1 MSSTSLS
8 EMEWIWPQLL
18 SENINIKQLIYV
30 SFVVKDLINDSYNI
44 YYNVIVFLS
53 KILGFNI
60 NIDQIEFSIKCSS
73 FKNLKKNENKIG
85 FFENEGK
92 FDFFRSGKS
101 GNWKNELNIS
111 QIKLTETNFKSEMRL
126 IGYL

>member
-1 MSSTSLS
+1 MPK
-8 EMEWIWPQLL
+8 I
-18 SENINIKQLIYV
+18 
-30 SFVVKDLINDSYNI
+30 FVRYEDLITDSYNNF
-44 YYNVIVFLS
+44 YKVIDFLS

-92 FDFFRSGKS
+92 SDFFRSGKS

-111 QIKLTETNFKSEMRL
+111 QIKQIETEFNSVMKL
-126 IGYL
+126 LGYL